1 RLRSLFC
8 RNRCCNA
15 LNDNNVDVLRNN
27 VSHEVGQSISSSL
40 GVTKL
45 KDDVFSRLV
54 AEFMQSCDEGLK
66 QGRGLRDSE
75 RYNAYLANCTRCR
88 LGSGYGGCSNR
99 TCQTGK
105 KIPAS
110 HSITSSARASSVA
123 GTSRPSALAVLRLIS
138 ISNLVGCSTGRSAGF
153 APLKILSTY
162 SAARRSMTSGFGP

>member
-1 RLRSLFC
+1 
-8 RNRCCNA
+8 
-15 LNDNNVDVLRNN
+15 
-27 VSHEVGQSISSSL
+27 QSISSSL

-66 QGRGLRDSE
+66 QGRGLRHSE

-110 HSITSSARASSVA
+110 HSITSSARADTPG
-123 GTSRPSALAVLRLIS
+123 GTSRPSVLAVLRLITS
-138 ISNLVGCSTGRSAGF
+138 SNAVGS
-153 APLKILSTY
+153 
-162 SAARRSMTSGFGP
+162 